1 MKHWA
6 ATLIALLCF
15 FALSAQ
21 QRHVTPI
28 DSSEDLRPVTKEEL
42 EQMILDKEL
51 FIKLF
56 SLFNSMSKRGKY
68 VTIETLIMNLLE
80 EE

>member
-1 MKHWA
+1 MEKFNELA
-6 ATLIALLCF
+6 KNLGM
-15 FALSAQ
+15 
-21 QRHVTPI
+21 
-28 DSSEDLRPVTKEEL
+28 TKEEL

-51 FIKLF
+51 FIKVF

-68 VTIETLIMNLLE
+68 VTIETLIMHLVE

>member
-1 MKHWA
+1 MEKFNELA
-6 ATLIALLCF
+6 KNLGM
-15 FALSAQ
+15 
-21 QRHVTPI
+21 
-28 DSSEDLRPVTKEEL
+28 TKEEL

-68 VTIETLIMNLLE
+68 VTIETLIMNLLKE
-80 EE
+80 E

>member
-1 MKHWA
+1 MEKFIELA
-6 ATLIALLCF
+6 KNLGM
-15 FALSAQ
+15 S
-21 QRHVTPI
+21 
-28 DSSEDLRPVTKEEL
+28 KEEL

>member
-1 MKHWA
+1 MEKFNELA
-6 ATLIALLCF
+6 KNLGM
-15 FALSAQ
+15 
-21 QRHVTPI
+21 
-28 DSSEDLRPVTKEEL
+28 TKEEL

-56 SLFNSMSKRGKY
+56 SLFNSMSERGKY
-68 VTIETLIMNLLE
+68 VTIETLIMKQLE

>member
-1 MKHWA
+1 MEKFNELA
-6 ATLIALLCF
+6 KNL
-15 FALSAQ
+15 
-21 QRHVTPI
+21 VM
-28 DSSEDLRPVTKEEL
+28 TKEEL

-56 SLFNSMSKRGKY
+56 PLFDSMSKRGKQA
-68 VTIETLIMNLLE
+68 TIDTFIICLLE

>member
-1 MKHWA
+1 MEKFIELAKNLWM
-6 ATLIALLCF
+6 
-15 FALSAQ
+15 
-21 QRHVTPI
+21 
-28 DSSEDLRPVTKEEL
+28 TKEEL

>member
-1 MKHWA
+1 MEKFNELA
-6 ATLIALLCF
+6 KNLGM
-15 FALSAQ
+15 
-21 QRHVTPI
+21 
-28 DSSEDLRPVTKEEL
+28 TKEEL

-51 FIKLF
+51 FIKLL

>member
-1 MKHWA
+1 MEKFNELA
-6 ATLIALLCF
+6 KNLGM
-15 FALSAQ
+15 
-21 QRHVTPI
+21 
-28 DSSEDLRPVTKEEL
+28 TKEEL

-51 FIKLF
+51 FINLF
-56 SLFNSMSKRGKY
+56 PLFDCMSKRGKY

>member
-1 MKHWA
+1 MEK
-6 ATLIALLCF
+6 LLEI
-15 FALSAQ
+15 SKE
-21 QRHVTPI
+21 VGMSI
-28 DSSEDLRPVTKEEL
+28 EEL

-56 SLFNSMSKRGKY
+56 ALFNSMSERGKF

-80 EE
+80 EV

>member
-1 MKHWA
+1 MEEFNELAKN
-6 ATLIALLCF
+6 LGM
-15 FALSAQ
+15 
-21 QRHVTPI
+21 
-28 DSSEDLRPVTKEEL
+28 TKEEL

-56 SLFNSMSKRGKY
+56 SLFDRMSKRGKY
-68 VTIETLIMNLLE
+68 VTIETLIMIYLE

>member
-1 MKHWA
+1 MEKFNELA
-6 ATLIALLCF
+6 KNLGM
-15 FALSAQ
+15 
-21 QRHVTPI
+21 
-28 DSSEDLRPVTKEEL
+28 TKEEF

>member
-1 MKHWA
+1 MEKFNELA
-6 ATLIALLCF
+6 KNLGM
-15 FALSAQ
+15 
-21 QRHVTPI
+21 
-28 DSSEDLRPVTKEEL
+28 TKEEL

-56 SLFNSMSKRGKY
+56 SLFDRMSNRGKH
-68 VTIETLIMNLLE
+68 VTIETLIMYLLE

>member
-1 MKHWA
+1 MKKFIE
-6 ATLIALLCF
+6 IAKEVGV
-15 FALSAQ
+15 S
-21 QRHVTPI
+21 
-28 DSSEDLRPVTKEEL
+28 KEEI

-56 SLFNSMSKRGKY
+56 SLFNSMSIRGKY

>member
-1 MKHWA
+1 MEKFNELA
-6 ATLIALLCF
+6 KNLGM
-15 FALSAQ
+15 
-21 QRHVTPI
+21 
-28 DSSEDLRPVTKEEL
+28 TKEEL

-68 VTIETLIMNLLE
+68 VTIETLIIYLVKE
-80 EE
+80 E